1 MEDVYKNLRESNISK
16 RRKIL
21 IVFEDIIADLIN
33 IKKLNPVATGMF
45 IRDRKLNI
53 LIVFI
58 TQSYFKVPTDVR
70 QNSTHFFIMKMS
82 NKREVQQIAL
92 NHLSDIEFKY
102 FIKIFKKFIAKPYS
116 FLVNDTTLTSVN
128 P

>member
-1 MEDVYKNLRESNISK
+1 
-16 RRKIL
+16 
-21 IVFEDIIADLIN
+21 
-33 IKKLNPVATGMF
+33 
-45 IRDRKLNI
+45 
-53 LIVFI
+53 
-58 TQSYFKVPTDVR
+58 
-70 QNSTHFFIMKMS
+70 MKMS

-92 NHLSDIEFKY
+92 NHLLDIEFKY

>member
-1 MEDVYKNLRESNISK
+1 M
-16 RRKIL
+16 
-21 IVFEDIIADLIN
+21 IN
-33 IKKLNPVATGMF
+33 IKKLNPVATEMF
-45 IRDRKLNI
+45 IRGRKLNI

-58 TQSYFKVPTDVR
+58 TQSYFQVRTDVR
-70 QNSTHFFIMKMS
+70 RNSTHFFIMKMS

-92 NHLSDIEFKY
+92 NHLLDIEFKY

>member
-1 MEDVYKNLRESNISK
+1 MQDVYKNLRESNISK
-16 RRKIL
+16 KRKIL
-21 IVFEDIIADLIN
+21 IVFDDIIADMIN
-33 IKKLNPVATGMF
+33 IKKLNPVATEMF
-45 IRDRKLNI
+45 IRGRKLNI

-58 TQSYFKVPTDVR
+58 TQSYFQVPTDVR
-70 QNSTHFFIMKMS
+70 RNSTHFFIMKMS

>member
-1 MEDVYKNLRESNISK
+1 MQDVYKNLRESNISK
-16 RRKIL
+16 KRKIL
-21 IVFEDIIADLIN
+21 IVFDDIIADMIN
-33 IKKLNPVATGMF
+33 IKKLNPVATEMF
-45 IRDRKLNI
+45 IRGRKLNI

-58 TQSYFKVPTDVR
+58 TQSYFQVRTDVR
-70 QNSTHFFIMKMS
+70 RNSTHFFIMKMS

>member
-21 IVFEDIIADLIN
+21 IVCEDIIADLIN

>member
-33 IKKLNPVATGMF
+33 IKKLNPVATEMF